1 MEGQLR
7 QYTCSSNPFDLISDD
22 QSYPSVGGW
31 FPDIEDWTAEAR
43 QIETTDTLQNVELP
57 SDFPQPSSLSCEP
70 KEISEGDN
78 EGRSDSSHASMTESL
93 SAWATGHRLDD
104 QESSQYSQGDITGES
119 ESVGD
124 LEPRYVLRL
133 PISNGQIDRLAWA
146 HLAEELRTGIFT
158 RFIMWGKSQSS
169 GSDDLGYAVF
179 QPQTVDVYDTL
190 TRMRTD
196 GNFKDLGD
204 GLLMMIRPESEGE
217 IRKKFLNHAK
227 DWVAKQE
234 SDWCHP
240 PIHKDPVSYYFECFD
255 NRLILRFHIQLP
267 REEIDR
273 SFCDANHILYPK
285 NFSRWE
291 FCEDCFCKRRE
302 ILGSKRSSGLPT
314 CYC

>member
-1 MEGQLR
+1 
-7 QYTCSSNPFDLISDD
+7 
-22 QSYPSVGGW
+22 
-31 FPDIEDWTAEAR
+31 
-43 QIETTDTLQNVELP
+43 
-57 SDFPQPSSLSCEP
+57 
-70 KEISEGDN
+70 
-78 EGRSDSSHASMTESL
+78 
-93 SAWATGHRLDD
+93 
-104 QESSQYSQGDITGES
+104 
-119 ESVGD
+119 
-124 LEPRYVLRL
+124 
-133 PISNGQIDRLAWA
+133 
-146 HLAEELRTGIFT
+146 
-158 RFIMWGKSQSS
+158 MWGKSQSS

-179 QPQTVDVYDTL
+179 QTHFVDVYDTL